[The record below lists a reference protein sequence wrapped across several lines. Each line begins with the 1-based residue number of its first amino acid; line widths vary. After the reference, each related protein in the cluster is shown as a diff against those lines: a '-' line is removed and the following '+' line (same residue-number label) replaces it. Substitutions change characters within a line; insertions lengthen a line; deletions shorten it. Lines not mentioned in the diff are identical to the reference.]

1 VSSDQ
6 RETAFNHVGQ
16 VVTDLERSRRFYCE
30 LLGFTFLREIQP
42 PDDSSAQLLSLAPPL
57 GMTAVYLGR
66 DGFVLELLNFAAT
79 GQTQRPTTRA
89 MNAPGLTHISLSV
102 EDLAGVLARIPEYG
116 GEVIASSN
124 IGAAVFVR
132 DPDGQLV
139 ELLTMDYRRLLDQ
152 AGQA

>member
-1 VSSDQ
+1 MTDAV
-6 RETAFNHVGQ
+6 AFNHVGQ

-42 PDDSSAQLLSLAPPL
+42 PDEGSAQLLSLAPPL
-57 GMTAVYLGR
+57 EMTAVYLGR
-66 DGFVLELLNFAAT
+66 DGFVLELLQFAAP
-79 GQTQRPTTRA
+79 GRTQPVVTRA
-89 MNAPGLTHISLSV
+89 MNEPGLTHVSLSV
-102 EDLAGVLARIPEYG
+102 DDLPDVLARIPDYG

-139 ELLTMDYRRLLDQ
+139 ELLTMDYRRRLDQ
-152 AGQA
+152 A